1 MLLAHAGEH
10 PQQGHPLIPM
20 LQVTGVPAVAAA
32 YADDLDA
39 LLVDADDSAGSRQ
52 LLDLLV
58 EAASR
63 RLRPRLWTRGNT
75 DFQITR
81 GLLGVSM

>member
-1 MLLAHAGEH
+1 M
-10 PQQGHPLIPM
+10 IPM
-20 LQVTGVPAVAAA
+20 LQVTGDRGVAAA

-39 LLVDADDSAGSRQ
+39 VVDADEGVGGQQ

-58 EAASR
+58 ETASQ
-63 RLRPRLWTRGNT
+63 RLRPRLWDQGNT